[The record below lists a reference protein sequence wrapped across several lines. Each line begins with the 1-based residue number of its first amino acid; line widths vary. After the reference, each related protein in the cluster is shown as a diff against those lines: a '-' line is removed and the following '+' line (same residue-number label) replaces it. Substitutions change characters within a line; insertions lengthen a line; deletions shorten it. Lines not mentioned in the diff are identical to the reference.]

1 MSAYVP
7 LSDSLRIALQ
17 FYQNLPTPPNIYSHN
32 PQQVLYP
39 RVYLVREQ
47 PRGLYGPVPLDSV
60 GRTQQFDMS
69 WEEFRSLVHSK
80 PLAMNIL
87 TFRDYTNA
95 QNDNTRIQ
103 RGIPMY
109 SRPSQV
115 LLSHLQ
121 SGIAPQQ
128 PSNTMSVQNPGF
140 TSNHVV
146 NNTANYGYS
155 AQNTLV
161 REKPY
166 MTRHYTSQ
174 HTNGSNHFM
183 NIAGIWCNNTCCVPR
198 TSIIPTLR
206 SYAPQP
212 RLSSFDGMTQQDLNT
227 IDSNRT
233 ASTLTNNPSVQPNN
247 SCNSSIIAGGRSST
261 SSDLRYLPA
270 AKIRAPVEQQ
280 SETDSGQG
288 DNNSDDNMG
297 DYDFDSEVSED
308 EFQLPPDS
316 MTSIASTINNLSE
329 PVVTPVAP
337 ITSTTSVLT

>member
-1 MSAYVP
+1 
-7 LSDSLRIALQ
+7 
-17 FYQNLPTPPNIYSHN
+17 
-32 PQQVLYP
+32 
-39 RVYLVREQ
+39 
-47 PRGLYGPVPLDSV
+47 
-60 GRTQQFDMS
+60 
-69 WEEFRSLVHSK
+69 
-80 PLAMNIL
+80 
-87 TFRDYTNA
+87 
-95 QNDNTRIQ
+95 
-103 RGIPMY
+103 MY
-109 SRPSQV
+109 SRPSQI

-161 REKPY
+161 RERPY

-183 NIAGIWCNNTCCVPR
+183 IIAGIWCNNTCCVPR

-212 RLSSFDGMTQQDLNT
+212 STSSFDGMTQQDLNT

-247 SCNSSIIAGGRSST
+247 SCSSSIIAGGRSST

-270 AKIRAPVEQQ
+270 ANIRAPVEQQ
-280 SETDSGQG
+280 SETDS

-297 DYDFDSEVSED
+297 DYDFDSEVSDD

-337 ITSTTSVLT
+337 ITSTTSLLT